1 MRPEE
6 VVEEVKARLRPSP
19 EERERVGGIASRAL
33 NAAARALADLGLEG
47 EARLGGSYAHG
58 TWLAGHADIDVF
70 VLLQP
75 GVNLEDEGLRVAGRA
90 LDIMGAERVERK
102 YAEHPYLSGKVDGI
116 DVEVVPCYRVQRGRW
131 ISAADRSPYHTEYL
145 LARLTDA
152 MRDEIRV
159 AKAFMIAQ
167 GVYGAEIKVRGF
179 SGYLVEVLVL
189 KYGGLIELMRA
200 ATSWRMGEVLAL
212 ETLPADF
219 RPQQQAGALIIVPD
233 PVDPRRN
240 LGAAVSAWSLGR
252 FIASS
257 EAFLEHPRGEFF
269 ERQASLGRPLE
280 PEDVAPNSITLVIE
294 KPSEP
299 EDILWGELWRTVRG
313 LSRYLGSRGF
323 EVLAYAAG
331 EDDRTIAVSL
341 LLDSLRCCRV
351 ELRRGPHI
359 MMAEARRQFL
369 DASKD
374 KGPVWIDENGR
385 MFSTLI
391 AEERS
396 AFDELRAAI
405 RDPVRIA
412 GASRGLEGV
421 LRSAR
426 ILQGMEALHGD
437 ESARK
442 SLSGLAYGRQLA

>member
-19 EERERVGGIASRAL
+19 EERERVGGVASKAL

-75 GVNLEDEGLRVAGRA
+75 GVNLEDEGLKVAGRA

-102 YAEHPYLSGKVDGI
+102 YAEHPYLSGKVGGI
-116 DVEVVPCYRVQRGRW
+116 DVEVVPCYRVQRGQW

-145 LARLTDA
+145 LSRLTDA
-152 MRDEIRV
+152 IRDEIRV

-212 ETLPADF
+212 ETLPAGF

-257 EAFLEHPRGEFF
+257 EAFLEYPRGEFF
-269 ERQASLGRPLE
+269 ERQAPLGKPLE
-280 PEDVAPNSITLVIE
+280 PEDVAPNSITLIIE
-294 KPSEP
+294 KPLEP

-313 LSRYLGSRGF
+313 MSRYLESRGF
-323 EVLAYAAG
+323 NVLAYAAG
-331 EDDRTIAVSL
+331 EDERTIAVSL
-341 LLDSLRCCRV
+341 LLDRLSCCRV

-359 MMAEARRQFL
+359 MMAEARRRFL
-369 DASKD
+369 DASGN
-374 KGPVWIDENGR
+374 KGPIWIDEDGR
-385 MFSTLI
+385 MFSTII
-391 AEERS
+391 AGERS
-396 AFDELRAAI
+396 ALDELRAAI
-405 RDPVRIA
+405 RDPVRII
-412 GASRGLEGV
+412 GASKGLEGV

-426 ILQGMEALHGD
+426 ILQGMEALRGD

-442 SLSGLAYGRQLA
+442 SLGGLAYGRQLA